1 MPLVYIFAKDTERP
15 LCSRISSESES
26 APSEATICH
35 NRTQIR
41 VMMFEN
47 GLNSI
52 ITSDELLLGELETNG
67 AVLRLSI
74 AADLNPHSINNSET
88 QNQ

>member
-1 MPLVYIFAKDTERP
+1 
-15 LCSRISSESES
+15 
-26 APSEATICH
+26 
-35 NRTQIR
+35 
-41 VMMFEN
+41 MMFEN